1 MNDGIIL
8 EKVNFSYN
16 RGHSALINISCKIIK
31 GAFVGI
37 TGLNGSGK
45 TTLLYLLNGIIPHL
59 IQGRLSGEVMVDSVS
74 TKDKSVSFFAKKVG
88 VLFQNPDFSLFNLSV
103 EEEIAFGLKN
113 LKLNQHQQR
122 IKQALTTVG
131 LKGFE
136 KRDPQTLSFGEKQR
150 VNLACLLAIEPE
162 YLVLDEPSSMLDY
175 KSAKQLYD
183 TLRNLNQKG
192 KTVIVVEHDTDLLK
206 EYTQEIIILHQGK
219 IVSSGLTERVFS
231 DHKLLTATGIRIP
244 K

>member
-1 MNDGIIL
+1 MTEGITLDNI
-8 EKVNFSYN
+8 NFSYN
-16 RGHSALINISCKIIK
+16 RIDPALINISYKIKK

-59 IQGRLSGEVMVDSVS
+59 IDGNLTGEILVDTIS
-74 TKDKSVSFFAKKVG
+74 TRKQPVSFFAKKIG
-88 VLFQNPDFSLFNLSV
+88 MLFQNPDFSLFNLSV

-113 LKLNQHQQR
+113 LHLNQHGQR
-122 IKQALTTVG
+122 INQALTIVG

-150 VNLACLLAIEPE
+150 VNLACILAIDPE
-162 YLVLDEPSSMLDY
+162 YVVLDEPSSMLDY

-183 TLRNLNQKG
+183 TLRSLNKTG
-192 KTVIVVEHDTDLLK
+192 KTIIVVEHDTDLLA
-206 EYTQEIIILHQGK
+206 EYAQEIIIMHQGK
-219 IVSSGLTERVFS
+219 IVSSGTPKKVFS
-231 DHKLLTATGIRIP
+231 YHKLLTTVGIRIP